1 MFSKNMRS
9 AWMTSLV
16 AVNLLWTASCSKFLD
31 EKREKP
37 QTIEMSNARFACLQS
52 LPEEI
57 TKFLKGTV
65 QDSDIHSGFDC
76 AKDALLYFKNKTKG
90 TYAEAYTMEDLRN
103 FFGKYFLK
111 KNNVSSEFGYELFKL
126 KQVLIGGSDK
136 YITKTEIQRLIELLD
151 VVRDQAKKVAPHMP
165 TLLAENK
172 NPTWIQVDN
181 ATEQFSDSIW
191 QLFKQVDVAN
201 SNYSFDDLKKFM
213 DGLDKFINATE
224 PFYLTQK
231 LSSNVALVEAAKNVL
246 IGDRNNLNDIHDWH
260 VAVKTVMGVYREAL
274 RYIYFIKGK
283 ESGGQDTEKAIVMMS
298 RDVLELLEASLPI
311 QRQGAISFGAIDSL
325 LDLLGDRGLI
335 PMGLSPRSLKETY
348 KKVVLRILDPQRRG
362 DPRGLLGLERTHILA
377 LNHELKIF
385 EMHQEFINGI
395 TFDKEGTVG
404 FSEIHLAAMAFN
416 PRVAIAKNYS
426 GETLEQEGLLQ
437 AWFEGL
443 DLLIRDNPV
452 FYNREGRQVVMGDP
466 KLFRQTWGS
475 LTRWNV
481 MRALS
486 RALLLGYGNTHTP
499 SLSQEYMIEAG
510 LEQWYTDFNQLGV
523 ELKAFDPRSVNS
535 GARSFKEANF
545 FTSTGN
551 GDSIMNYR
559 ETFDFVSLLV
569 SGGMQSAEYIRN
581 AILAKSCGLPS
592 KDIFGFPWMQEECFK
607 STLRKNFSEYFN
619 NLPGMVLEVAR
630 MKNGEWDEFYNNLM
644 SSACVS
650 APAGGQVETADLRTA
665 VMILHYTE
673 SLMSVYD
680 VNHDGKLNVEEVR
693 AASPRFL
700 EFMKTVSPVQA
711 NFMVSDFFLF
721 LVYKGKKPTIWEY
734 TKFQGEKAF
743 GSLDDVGRDK
753 ILRVFK
759 VLKDE
764 AAKK

>member
-644 SSACVS
+644 SSARVS